1 VADDK
6 MDRPPLF
13 TVPPPATSE
22 GSVFPFSANA
32 GSTGGSF
39 APPQDTSSEQDAG
52 ASPFSFNIEPP
63 SFAGGSDN
71 NVPSFGENDAGAS
84 PFGSGNDSS
93 EGASPFGISSQEE
106 AGASPFGNP
115 VSSEGDSPF
124 GSSAGDSPFE
134 NQEKQEDLPSP
145 FSVPVER
152 TETLTPM
159 SMPIA
164 DGMTESLLE
173 NKSVIR
179 LGKTD
184 FAVGLFWQPLQDVDD
199 AIPEIRETMDAE
211 VGSDLY
217 CIHYGKVPQYGIGKK
232 SKGHEEGQVVG
243 AVSLLDALSDRS
255 SFVAVFHVDE
265 GWWFVAARNDLILPE
280 EDVLYQTEQE
290 AKDAFFSMLAVP
302 DWGYKIAPSS
312 WNVDDTEEM
321 ELEALLRNTIQVKL
335 VSLSAVRGTKV
346 LLGIALGI
354 LVVVSLIVY
363 FVIVLLNR
371 AARGPSKVEPVVPR
385 VPMRAMEPVQ
395 EPEKPWEKLVEI
407 KPFVE
412 KCWNNAYQ
420 LKSMTVPGW
429 GLNEIVC
436 TPEGIVT
443 GWTKTWQQGGRLA
456 WLQSAYDQ
464 YKFKNIQMSINET
477 GTSASAVIK
486 FDELPKSASNPMWSL
501 ARLRR
506 EFTDISQA
514 LNMRIGLVPQEI
526 TVSVPA
532 PQGAQGTPEGQ
543 PTVKKYRYLAF
554 SFTSSFDPP
563 FWISFFDKFT
573 AVELVKIKYNP
584 RSNSSLSSNW
594 SYEGRIYEK

>member
-22 GSVFPFSANA
+22 GSVFPFSAQ
-32 GSTGGSF
+32 TEGSF
-39 APPQDTSSEQDAG
+39 ETPEENAG
-52 ASPFSFNIEPP
+52 ASPFIGIEPSEEEP
-63 SFAGGSDN
+63 KKEE
-71 NVPSFGENDAGAS
+71 EN
-84 PFGSGNDSS
+84 F
-93 EGASPFGISSQEE
+93 
-106 AGASPFGNP
+106 
-115 VSSEGDSPF
+115 
-124 GSSAGDSPFE
+124 
-134 NQEKQEDLPSP
+134 PSP
-145 FSVPVER
+145 FDVPVEKK
-152 TETLTPM
+152 EALTPFELPV
-159 SMPIA
+159 SEENNLA
-164 DGMTESLLE
+164 DSLDD
-173 NKSVIR
+173 KSVIQV
-179 LGKTD
+179 GKTAY
-184 FAVGLFWQPLQDVDD
+184 AVGLFWQPLQDVDD
-199 AIPEIRETMDAE
+199 AIPEIRETMDAD

-232 SKGHEEGQVVG
+232 SKGHEEGQAVG
-243 AVSLLDALSDRS
+243 AVSLLDSLSDRS

-280 EDVLYQTEQE
+280 EDVLYQNEQD

-302 DWGYKIAPSS
+302 DWGYKIAPAS
-312 WNVDDTEEM
+312 WNIDDTEEM
-321 ELEALLRNTIQVKL
+321 ELEALLRNTIQVRL

-346 LLGIALGI
+346 LLGIAFGI
-354 LVVVSLIVY
+354 LLVVSLIVY

-371 AARGPSKVEPVVPR
+371 ATRGPTKIEPVVPR
-385 VPMRAMEPVQ
+385 VAMRSVEPTQ
-395 EPEKPWEKLVEI
+395 EPEKPWEHLVEI
-407 KPFVE
+407 GPFVNR
-412 KCWNNAYQ
+412 CWDHAYQ

-456 WLQSAYDQ
+456 WLQSAYEE
-464 YKFKNIQMSINET
+464 YKFKNVQMSINET
-477 GTSASAVIK
+477 GTAASAVIK
-486 FDELPKSASNPMWSL
+486 FNELPKIASAPTLSL

-506 EFTDISQA
+506 ELTDISQA

-532 PQGAQGTPEGQ
+532 PVGQNGTPEGQ
-543 PTVKKYRYLAF
+543 PTVRKYRYLAF
-554 SFTSSFDPP
+554 TFTSSYDPP
-563 FWISFFDKFT
+563 VWISFFDKFT

-584 RSNSSLSSNW
+584 RSSSSLSSNW

>member
-1 VADDK
+1 MADDK

-22 GSVFPFSANA
+22 GSAFPFSSNV
-32 GSTGGSF
+32 GESF
-39 APPQDTSSEQDAG
+39 SPPQNSSSGQDTG
-52 ASPFSFNIEPP
+52 ASPFSLNVEPP
-63 SFAGGSDN
+63 SFMERSESENASNG
-71 NVPSFGENDAGAS
+71 GENAFYPFGSENVSSEEAS
-84 PFGSGNDSS
+84 PFASNGSDPFPFGGSESS
-93 EGASPFGISSQEE
+93 DGVSPFGT
-106 AGASPFGNP
+106 
-115 VSSEGDSPF
+115 
-124 GSSAGDSPFE
+124 SAGDTPFE
-134 NQEKQEDLPSP
+134 NQETKEDFPSP
-145 FSVPVER
+145 FAVPVER
-152 TETLTPM
+152 KDALAETPVLDSIP
-159 SMPIA
+159 
-164 DGMTESLLE
+164 ENLLE
-173 NKSVIR
+173 NKSVVR
-179 LGKTD
+179 VGKTEY
-184 FAVGLFWQPLQDVDD
+184 AVGLFWQPLQDVDD
-199 AIPEIRETMDAE
+199 AIPEIRESMDAE

-232 SKGHEEGQVVG
+232 TKGHEEGQAVG

-280 EDVLYQTEQE
+280 EDVLYQNEQD

-321 ELEALLRNTIQVKL
+321 ELEPLLRNTIQVKL

-371 AARGPSKVEPVVPR
+371 AARGPTKIEPVIPR

-407 KPFVE
+407 APFVD

-436 TPEGIVT
+436 TPEGVVT

-486 FDELPKSASNPMWSL
+486 FDELPKTSSSPMWSL

-543 PTVKKYRYLAF
+543 PTIKKYRYLAF
-554 SFTSSFDPP
+554 TFTSSFDPP
-563 FWISFFDKFT
+563 FWKSFFDKFT